1 MVRLARWL
9 GFLIGAFGV
18 MVMPAW
24 AGQLISGLGGATL
37 IVTESASNGQSQTAA
52 TLASPLNAN
61 GLRDGQLAT
70 VSPQN
75 PNSLGVIPADTLGTQ
90 SSTSVAAST
99 VSSYLQPYLQAEATA
114 LQQTMSGTKDA
125 GALYTYAQSVAVT
138 SGNGTTPAQVTGM
151 MWVPRTGPYQWM
163 GMNATAG
170 IATILY
176 GQYQQSQSAYGLPS
190 GWTMPNAGDFT
201 WELLQVNL
209 SGAGT
214 TETAVPYQGTLNH
227 TVATNGEY
235 DAPVAIPATATTSA
249 VIENCKASASNPT
262 LCNQPNP
269 QGTYPATVN
278 GQTVAYDP
286 NTGYNYLVSN
296 LVTPLM
302 QQTGAV
308 EAIVNYG
315 RAVKPVYTASTNG
328 TQVAVV
334 AVTVNNRSFSGG
346 CGSATLA
353 NSGDIGYL
361 LNETEDEYLV
371 SSNGISTLLNAT
383 SQNGLSPTKT
393 FSQSATLPA
402 GAQYSSYT
410 SDIVNP
416 FGGGQVY
423 NWKNDTVNSLPAGDY
438 VYVATLTNTGTSAN
452 STSSFTIPGDGTVC
466 IGTGTSLYWVEPPSD
481 TQWNDQF
488 PGLNV
493 IYNGQ
498 QIPANQ
504 FTGGSSGFGSG
515 PGAYVALPNGWVVN
529 VEDCGVGYN
538 ASTYYSCGSGINYHT
553 DPVSGIG
560 SMTIVL
566 DQLGAGP
573 PGWPYFGIGNIH
585 VLTP

>member
-1 MVRLARWL
+1 MVRLTRRLW
-9 GFLIGAFGV
+9 FLVGAL
-18 MVMPAW
+18 MITPAW
-24 AGQLISGLGGATL
+24 AGQMITGLGGATL
-37 IVTESASNGQSQTAA
+37 IVTESASNGQAQTAA

-99 VSSYLQPYLQAEATA
+99 VSSYLQPYLQTEAAA
-114 LQQTMSGTKDA
+114 LQQAMSGTKDA
-125 GALYTYAQSVAVT
+125 GALYTYAQSVNVT
-138 SGNGTTPAQVTGM
+138 SGSGTTAAQVAGM
-151 MWVPRTGPYQWM
+151 MWVPRTGHYQWM

-170 IATILY
+170 FATILY

-227 TVATNGEY
+227 VVATNGEY
-235 DAPVAIPATATTSA
+235 DAPIPIPATSTTGA
-249 VIENCKASASNPT
+249 AIENCKASASDPT

-269 QGTYPATVN
+269 QGTYPATLN

-302 QQTGAV
+302 HQTGAI
-308 EAIVNYG
+308 EAIVDYG
-315 RAVKPVYTASTNG
+315 RTVKPVYVNSSNG

-334 AVTVNNRSFSGG
+334 AVAVNNRSFSGG
-346 CGSATLA
+346 CGSATLS
-353 NSGDIGYL
+353 NTGDIGYL

-371 SSNGISTLLNAT
+371 ASNGISALLNTT

-393 FSQSATLPA
+393 FSQTANLPA

-423 NWKNDTVNSLPAGDY
+423 NWQDDTVNGLPASDY
-438 VYVATLTNTGTSAN
+438 VYVAPLANGGTSTN

-466 IGTGTSLYWVEPPSD
+466 LGTGTSLYWVAPTSD
-481 TQWNDQF
+481 MYWNDQF

-504 FTGGSSGFGSG
+504 FTGGGGGFGSG
-515 PGAYVALPNGWVVN
+515 PTATASLPNGWRVMVK
-529 VEDCGVGYN
+529 DCGTGYSP
-538 ASTYYSCGSGINYHT
+538 STYYSCWSGITYGT

-560 SMTIVL
+560 FMEVIL
-566 DQLGAGP
+566 YQEGAGP
-573 PGWPYFGIGNIH
+573 AGWPYFGMGNFH
-585 VLTP
+585 TLTP